1 MSPTQLK
8 LILWAL
14 LAIAAWL
21 GWGLLTSH
29 YETKGYN
36 RCQVEALEA
45 ADKREKHE
53 REQSRDIQ
61 KETDEAA
68 KDDAREIET
77 KVVEIKE
84 VIREVYRD
92 SPADGSCHRPLD
104 DRVQAGLEAA
114 VSRANA
120 RSL

>member
-36 RCQVEALEA
+36 RCQVEAREA
-45 ADKREKHE
+45 ADKREKRE

-68 KDDAREIET
+68 KDDVREIET

-104 DRVQAGLEAA
+104 DRVQAGFEAA

>member
-1 MSPTQLK
+1 MTPTQAK
-8 LILWAL
+8 LLLWLL
-14 LAIAAWL
+14 LAILAWL

-36 RCQVEALEA
+36 RCQAEAREA

-61 KETDEAA
+61 QETDAAA
-68 KDDAREIET
+68 KDDTRQIET

-92 SPADGSCHRPLD
+92 SPADGSCHHPLD
-104 DRVQAGLEAA
+104 DRVQAGFEAA

>member
-1 MSPTQLK
+1 MSLTQLK
-8 LILWAL
+8 LILWGL
-14 LAIAAWL
+14 LAIATWL
-21 GWGLLTSH
+21 GWGLLATAL
-29 YETKGYN
+29 ETRGYN
-36 RCQVEALEA
+36 RCQAEAREA
-45 ADKREKHE
+45 ADKREKRE
-53 REQSRDIQ
+53 REDSRDIQ

-68 KDDAREIET
+68 KDDVRDIET